1 MKKKI
6 VVLIAAGVLTI
17 GLTGCGNQQ
26 LLDTTYTFDKAMI
39 AMPNGTVIEGEVQS
53 WKDWENSDT
62 VQVKIGDVT
71 YWTHSSN
78 VVLMTD

>member
-6 VVLIAAGVLTI
+6 VALIAAGVLTI

-26 LLDTTYTFDKAMI
+26 LLDTTYTFD
-39 AMPNGTVIEGEVQS
+39 NGTVVEGEVQS